1 MNDWICPGCTEG
13 RVGKPAAPVLR
24 VVRRSLTARVVAASA
39 ALTCLGPLA
48 GCTVGPDFARPPK
61 PAVTE
66 YLAEPSALPTA
77 GQTDVMQHLQRDVP
91 PDSRWWTAFGSQ
103 ALDDT
108 VSLAIA
114 GSPTLDTAR
123 ATLAQAQQA
132 IVVARGGLYP
142 QLDLDASAQ
151 RSRARTPSTAGGSHG
166 TGNLFTVGPTVS
178 YALDLF
184 GGTRR
189 QIEAQ
194 TALADVQ
201 RYQLAAAY
209 LTLTGNT
216 VTQALTAA
224 IAREQLRAIADVI
237 AVDKRN
243 VELVEIERHVGKAAM
258 TDVLAA
264 RSQLAADLALS
275 PPLEQQLNAAD
286 HALAILVGKT
296 PAQWQPPPFDFAM
309 LTLPAT
315 IPVTL
320 PSVWLESRPDIGAA
334 ESQLHAA
341 SAAIGVATAQL
352 YPNIALSASWTQAAT
367 SMGPLFD
374 SANGLWTVAAAL
386 TAPLFHGG
394 ALNAQKQA
402 AVDAFD
408 AQLGIYR
415 ETVLQ
420 AFGQVADVLRAL
432 QHDAD
437 ELAAERVALDS
448 AQASLALLQESYRV
462 GTASLVEVLQ
472 AQRLYAQARLGY
484 ARAKGQRYLDTAQ
497 WFAAMGGAAQSWAAN
512 QGQPERGARA
522 ATP

>member
-1 MNDWICPGCTEG
+1 MNDRSMPAPGRDC
-13 RVGKPAAPVLR
+13 
-24 VVRRSLTARVVAASA
+24 ASA
-39 ALTCLGPLA
+39 TRADRPRSAYRFGALALCMLAALA
-48 GCTVGPDFARPPK
+48 GCTVGPDFKRPSP
-61 PAVTE
+61 PDVADYVTH
-66 YLAEPSALPTA
+66 PVDLPPA
-77 GQTDVMQHLQRDVP
+77 GQTDTAQHLQWGAAP
-91 PDSRWWTAFGSQ
+91 ESRWWSAFRSP
-103 ALDDT
+103 ALDKT

-132 IVVARGGLYP
+132 ILVVRGGRFP
-142 QLDLDASAQ
+142 QVDVGASAQ
-151 RSRARTPSTAGGSHG
+151 RDRTRGAAGGGGHAA
-166 TGNLFTVGPTVS
+166 TGNLLTIGPNVS

-189 QIEAQ
+189 AIEAQ
-194 TALADVQ
+194 TALADFQ
-201 RYQLAAAY
+201 RYELAATY

-224 IAREQLRAIADVI
+224 SAREQLRAIDDII
-237 AVDKRN
+237 ATDKHDI
-243 VELVEIERHVGKAAM
+243 ELVAIEREVGKAAL
-258 TDVLAA
+258 TDMLAA

-275 PPLEQQLNAAD
+275 PPLEQQLSAAE

-309 LTLPAT
+309 LTLPADV
-315 IPVTL
+315 PVTL
-320 PSVWLESRPDIGAA
+320 LSAWLRARPDVGAA

-352 YPNIALSASWTQAAT
+352 YPNVTLSASWTQAAA

-374 SANGLWTVAAAL
+374 ATNGLWTVAAAL

-394 ALNAQKQA
+394 ALTAQRQA
-402 AVDAFD
+402 AVDAFE

-415 ETVLQ
+415 QTVLQ
-420 AFGQVADVLRAL
+420 AFGQAADTLRAL

-437 ELAAERVALDS
+437 ALAAQRTALDS
-448 AQASLALLQESYRV
+448 AQASLALQQESYRV
-462 GTASLVEVLQ
+462 GAASLVDVLQ

-484 ARAKGQRYLDTAQ
+484 AKAKGQRYVDTAQ
-497 WFAAMGGAAQSWAAN
+497 WFTAMGGAAQQWA
-512 QGQPERGARA
+512 QSQPAPSASAQTAPR
-522 ATP
+522 